1 MRDRFALDTTA
12 LLVGAYLLVRGSGI
26 NDFAAHDREQRL
38 DISDILNRNGH
49 VVAVQHSKIG
59 QLVWLERASISL
71 SKDIQAPF
79 IV

>member
-12 LLVGAYLLVRGSGI
+12 LLVGAYLLVRGGGI

-49 VVAVQHSKIG
+49 VVAVQHSKIACG
-59 QLVWLERASISL
+59 LQKSL
-71 SKDIQAPF
+71 ACSM
-79 IV
+79 